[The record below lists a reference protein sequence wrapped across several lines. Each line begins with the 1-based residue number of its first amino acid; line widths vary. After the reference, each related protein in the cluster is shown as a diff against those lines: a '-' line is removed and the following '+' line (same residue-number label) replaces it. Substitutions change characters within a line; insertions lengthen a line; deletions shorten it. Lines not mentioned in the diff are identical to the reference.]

1 MENTSE
7 SIARHV
13 GLRHG
18 EGHHVEV
25 VEFFAVA
32 EKKILIS
39 LTSFI
44 LNLLRG
50 RKEKRAKSV

>member
-1 MENTSE
+1 MENTSG

-18 EGHHVEV
+18 EGHGVEV

-32 EKKILIS
+32 KKKVIS
-39 LTSFI
+39 LARFM
-44 LNLLRG
+44 LNLLKSI
-50 RKEKRAKSV
+50 KEKRAKSV